1 MPKRLSNGE
10 KGTLKKFQILVNWAI
25 FEALYIFCFSLAQ
38 QGALTQHTL
47 GYVKRMRRLK
57 IELRV
62 ERF

>member
-1 MPKRLSNGE
+1 MVK
-10 KGTLKKFQILVNWAI
+10 KGLRGKIQIFVNWAI

-38 QGALTQHTL
+38 QGALSQHTL